1 MSSSGS
7 ETRGLIEG
15 TSFGVASSYTVLAM
29 REERTVGRAGLHVGG
44 VAAVSAGVFLWAA
57 SSVIVKNSEVSG
69 TTFAVCRLWVG
80 VTALALVGLATGN
93 VPSKKLLRASIVPGI
108 LFAANIALFFEALHR
123 SSVANVTLITSIQ
136 PALVFL
142 VARRLFNE
150 RITAWDVGWTAASLA
165 GIGLVVASSASRPGW
180 HPSGDAFALVSILI
194 WTVFFLASKRIR
206 STAGTIEYFTGVLG
220 VAAISLTPVMLFTG
234 HSFVDPTA
242 RDWLLIAIVAIGPG
256 TAGHLLVT
264 WAHRHVDVSLSSVIS
279 VGQPV
284 IAAAGAA
291 LFLHEKLVP
300 LQIVGGII
308 TIAAVLAVVRRRRLP
323 RAVDAPEIAV

>member
-1 MSSSGS
+1 M
-7 ETRGLIEG
+7 E
-15 TSFGVASSYTVLAM
+15 AP
-29 REERTVGRAGLHVGG
+29 AGIHVGG

-57 SSVIVKNSEVSG
+57 SSVIVKSSEVSG

-80 VTALALVGLATGN
+80 AVALLGLGLATGHLPGR
-93 VPSKKLLRASIVPGI
+93 VVWRASIVPGA

-142 VARRLFNE
+142 VARRLFDE
-150 RITAWDVGWTAASLA
+150 RITRSDVGWTAASLA
-165 GIGLVVASSASRPGW
+165 GIALVVAGSASRPGW
-180 HPSGDAFALVSILI
+180 HPSGDALAFASILI
-194 WTVFFLASKRIR
+194 WTVFFLASKQIR
-206 STAGTIEYFTGVLG
+206 VTTGTIEYFSAVLG
-220 VAAISLTPVMLFTG
+220 VAAISLTPVMLLSSG
-234 HSFVDPTA
+234 SFVDPTA

-284 IAAAGAA
+284 VAAAGAA
-291 LFLHEKLVP
+291 LFLHEKLVS
-300 LQIVGGII
+300 LQVIGGII
-308 TIAAVLAVVRRRRLP
+308 TIISVIAVVRRRRLP
-323 RAVDAPEIAV
+323 GTVIPPEVVP